1 MDLITSC
8 TFIKNNGN
16 LILLI
21 FDYLTRPVGQR
32 NVNCGAEYMFSSV
45 DSVLVSCGCV
55 MAVRMLG
62 QFCLRNGMIINRWC
76 GRLAICRSFRRNKRR
91 GIVCR

>member
-1 MDLITSC
+1 MGSDMCIVEQNICS
-8 TFIKNNGN
+8 G
-16 LILLI
+16 LLI
-21 FDYLTRPVGQR
+21 
-32 NVNCGAEYMFSSV
+32 

-55 MAVRMLG
+55 MAVHLLG
-62 QFCLRNGMIINRWC
+62 QFCLRNSMIINRWC